1 MLRALALKLRAIVL
15 FKKQLRLTVL
25 VASFDECMDPS
36 QAIGGSNVAASLT
49 VLFLSKM
56 HSFVDRLLVKKDAC
70 IRKKTQCG
78 RFPYR

>member
-15 FKKQLRLTVL
+15 FEKQLEFTVP
-25 VASFDECMDPS
+25 VASFDKCMDPS

-49 VLFLSKM
+49 VLFLSMM
-56 HSFVDRLLVKKDAC
+56 HSFVGRLLFMKDAC

-78 RFPYR
+78 VVV